1 MKKTSVNFVVS
12 LFGAVIVSLISIPI
26 TVLYL
31 IQINRAADLRP
42 SSTDNY
48 FTSYTNYEQ
57 ALRYGANVYGI

>member
-31 IQINRAADLRP
+31 IQINRAADSRP

-48 FTSYTNYEQ
+48 FTSYTNYE
-57 ALRYGANVYGI
+57 